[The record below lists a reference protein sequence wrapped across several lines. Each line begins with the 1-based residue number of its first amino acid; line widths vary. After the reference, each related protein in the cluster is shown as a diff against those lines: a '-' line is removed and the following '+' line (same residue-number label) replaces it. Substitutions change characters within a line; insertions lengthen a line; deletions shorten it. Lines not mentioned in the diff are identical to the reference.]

1 MDILYMPSFP
11 LTRRCSDITVEYV
24 RTSSTADR
32 SLAALACH
40 CLVVFRFAVLVLRVS
55 GHIDSGSNQYIHGC
69 DLLDRVVTPEAR

>member
-1 MDILYMPSFP
+1 MPSFP

-40 CLVVFRFAVLVLRVS
+40 CLVVFRFAVLVLQV
-55 GHIDSGSNQYIHGC
+55 SGSNQYIRGC
-69 DLLDRVVTPEAR
+69 GLLDRVVTPEAR